1 MKASALLIL
10 LLFPSLALAQQQ
22 YYGSTA
28 VSVLLPL
35 PADPMD
41 WRLLTI
47 KAGDVIT
54 ADNIRSSIQALYSTG
69 RYRTISVDASRIAGG
84 TQVSFIVTA
93 QYYFSTL
100 RLEPATLLDRPITSY
115 FPPPYGKKFSTAPVE
130 RFIVDTTK
138 LLEEVGYFDV
148 TITPEYLPDETTR
161 LMTVILKAET
171 LHSPA
176 KIRDVTIN
184 GAQKLLSDKDL
195 RGALKVSKEMISTS
209 TKSTKA

>member
-41 WRLLTI
+41 ARLLAI
-47 KAGDVIT
+47 KPGDTIT
-54 ADNIRSSIQALYSTG
+54 AGNIRSSIQALYSTG
-69 RYRTISVDASRIAGG
+69 RYRTISVDASAIAGG

-93 QYYFSTL
+93 QYYFSTI
-100 RLEPATLLDRPITSY
+100 RLEPPNLLDRPITSS
-115 FPPPYGKKFSTAPVE
+115 FPPPFGRKFSTAPVE
-130 RFIVDTTK
+130 RFIADTTK

-148 TITPEYLPDETTR
+148 TITPEYSPD
-161 LMTVILKAET
+161 
-171 LHSPA
+171 
-176 KIRDVTIN
+176 
-184 GAQKLLSDKDL
+184 
-195 RGALKVSKEMISTS
+195 
-209 TKSTKA
+209 